1 MENTHPYL
9 EEYSASSLREKS
21 MLNTVPV
28 WMESVE
34 WMESI
39 SQGTAVSWHSTKMKV
54 IFPQTICCMEEEKDV
69 AHACLSRLL

>member
-1 MENTHPYL
+1 MENANPCL
-9 EEYSASSLREKS
+9 EEYGAGSLREKS
-21 MLNTVPV
+21 VLNTAPV

-54 IFPQTICCMEEEKDV
+54 IFPQPICCTEEEKDV